1 MALLAREQADDEA
14 VSFEDLEK
22 YAMKAQAHK
31 TVLSEMK
38 MRLFRPEMVLFEE
51 PTGKRH
57 YIPEEALVLIYLNG
71 SDRFPAIDSIY
82 THGMQWVLLM
92 QAAVDPSPE
101 ARAPIYEYDF
111 LQVNEREGTITYVLP
126 DFPSFAGHYLMN
138 RPYGPTVN
146 EIHGC
151 KVAGQFLQG
160 MVQLAD
166 LGIYHAD
173 ISTYNYLLDQ
183 DLNVQ
188 LIDFGQ
194 IYFSL
199 TDEGFKADR
208 ASMIPF
214 EEYQMSPELAVEY
227 MKYDQAWEAQAP
239 HQVPQVDVMVPTRVF
254 MPSDSRQTA
263 LWKYS
268 TIVYGLLHGYWPWE
282 KRESGALDWCKQY
295 RGTFTDPCYPIIKN
309 RRKRMIN
316 EDITVDES
324 LTQDC
329 RDMLQAAL
337 SRDPRDRP
345 SLQEMSTFPW
355 FSRWAAAEAAVGRPM
370 KRPRITRYERAQR
383 GPRRVKVD

>member
-1 MALLAREQADDEA
+1 MALLARERVDDEA
-14 VSFEDLEK
+14 VPFEDLEQ
-22 YAMKAQAHK
+22 YAIKAQAHK

-38 MRLFRPEMVLFEE
+38 MRLLRPEMVLFEE

-57 YIPEEALVLIYLNG
+57 YIPEEAVVLIYLTD
-71 SDRFPAIDSIY
+71 SDRFPTIDSIY
-82 THGMQWVLLM
+82 THGMQWALLM
-92 QAAVDPSPE
+92 QAYVDPTPE
-101 ARAPIYEYDF
+101 AMAPIYEDDF
-111 LQVNEREGTITYVLP
+111 LQTSESEGTVKYVLP
-126 DFPSFAGHYLMN
+126 DFPSFAGHHLMN
-138 RPYGPTVN
+138 RPYGATVN
-146 EIHGC
+146 ELQGC
-151 KVAGQFLQG
+151 KIAGQFLQG

-166 LGIYHAD
+166 MGIYHAD

-183 DLNVQ
+183 ELNVQ

-194 IYFSL
+194 LYFSL
-199 TDEGFKADR
+199 TDEGFETDR
-208 ASMIPF
+208 AAMIPF
-214 EEYQMSPELAVEY
+214 QEYQMSPELAVEY

-239 HQVPQVDVMVPTRVF
+239 QQVPQVETMVPTRLV
-254 MPSDSRQTA
+254 MQSDNRQTA

-282 KRESGALDWCKQY
+282 KRVPGALDWCKQY
-295 RGTFTDPCYPIIKN
+295 SGKFTDPCYPIIKN

-337 SRDPRDRP
+337 SRDPQDRP

-355 FSRWAAAEAAVGRPM
+355 FSRWSAAEAVAGRPI
-370 KRPRITRYERAQR
+370 KRPRIAKYERAQR
-383 GPRRVKVD
+383 GPGRVRMY